1 MISATTLCL
10 ALSVY
15 FESRNQPITGQHY
28 VAHVVMNRSEST
40 EGKRMKDVC
49 SIVFEESQFSWT
61 NSIKSSKEPV
71 VMVKRAM
78 NRVKDIK
85 SWKRSVEIAHKVAN
99 RRSDP
104 TNGARYFNERKMG
117 VRYKTSIKP
126 IIVGKLIYY

>member
-1 MISATTLCL
+1 MIGAATVCL

-15 FESRNQPITGQHY
+15 FESRSEPIIGQHY

-40 EGKRMKDVC
+40 GGKRMKDVC
-49 SIVFEESQFSWT
+49 SIVFEDSQFSWT

-78 NRVKDIK
+78 KRVKDIK
-85 SWKRSVEIAHKVAN
+85 SWERSIEIAHKVAN

-117 VRYKTSIKP
+117 VRYRTHIKP
-126 IIVGKLIYY
+126 IVVGKLIYY